1 MRILISNAAFGCYS
15 AKGKIFLKAALQ
27 KVNENPY
34 LKRTIVREMHFHEK
48 WKKV

>member
-15 AKGKIFLKAALQ
+15 EKGKNFKKAALEI
-27 KVNENPY
+27 VNENPY

-48 WKKV
+48 

>member
-15 AKGKIFLKAALQ
+15 EKGFFLKKAALQ
-27 KVNENPY
+27 KVIENPY

-48 WKKV
+48 

>member
-1 MRILISNAAFGCYS
+1 ME
-15 AKGKIFLKAALQ
+15 ALE

-48 WKKV
+48 WKKMRKITKMDFWEPLLPRV